1 MNFMD
6 AIEHVFVNYANFN
19 GRARRS
25 EYWYF
30 QLFRSIVLSGLLLFA
45 VTELGALLFFIFF
58 LGTFI
63 PDLAVSW
70 RRFHDVGR
78 GGWWYFI
85 SLVPI
90 IGLLFLVIWLA
101 QDSQPGSNQYGPNPK
116 GIGNAGTYG
125 RYTGGGA
132 SSSPGQGHLA
142 VQCVAGPL
150 QGQTYPIRGNEIIFG
165 RESLCTVRMPE
176 GTPGISRRHACIRW
190 QQGMPML
197 IDLGS
202 SFGTYLAD
210 GKQLPPNY
218 PEPVAAG
225 TRFYLGNR
233 GNMFQIIVF

>member
-6 AIEHVFVNYANFN
+6 AIEHVFINYAKFD
-19 GRARRS
+19 GCARRI

-30 QLFRSIVLSGLLLFA
+30 QLFRTSVLFGLLLFSFTVFLA
-45 VTELGALLFFIFF
+45 FLIPVFY
-58 LGTFI
+58 LGTI
-63 PDLAVSW
+63 VPSLAVSW

-85 SLVPI
+85 SLIPI
-90 IGLLFLVIWLA
+90 IGWIFMVIWLA
-101 QDSQPGSNQYGPNPK
+101 QDRQPGGNQYGPNPK
-116 GIGNAGTYG
+116 GIGNAGAYG
-125 RYTGGGA
+125 AYTDGGA
-132 SSSPGQGHLA
+132 GSLPGQGHLA

-150 QGQTYPIRGNEIIFG
+150 QGQIYPIRGNEIVFG
-165 RESLCTVRMPE
+165 RESICAVRMPE

-202 SFGTYLAD
+202 SFGTFLAD

-233 GNMFQIIVF
+233 GNTFQIIVI

>member
-6 AIEHVFVNYANFN
+6 AVEHVFTNYARFE

-25 EYWYF
+25 EFWYF
-30 QLFRSIVLSGLLLFA
+30 QLFQFIVLFGLILFSFTGFLAVLLPIFL
-45 VTELGALLFFIFF
+45 LGS
-58 LGTFI
+58 FI
-63 PDLAVSW
+63 PNLAVSW

-78 GGWWYFI
+78 SGWWYFI
-85 SLVPI
+85 IYVPVV
-90 IGLLFLVIWLA
+90 GLILMIIWLT
-101 QDSQPGSNQYGPNPK
+101 QDSQPGNNQYGPNPK
-116 GIGNAGTYG
+116 GIGSAGAYG
-125 RYTGGGA
+125 RYTGGSAG
-132 SSSPGQGHLA
+132 SLPGQGHLA

-150 QGQTYPIRGNEIIFG
+150 QGQTYPIRGNEIVFG
-165 RESLCTVRMPE
+165 RESLCAVRMPE

-202 SFGTYLAD
+202 SYGTYLAD

-233 GNMFQIIVF
+233 GNMFQIIVY